1 MEQFQPQ
8 PKAVPSVSNQEQP
21 VGFSAATQ
29 EMVKSSEFEVEQLSR
44 TPGERVTERAQE
56 IAKLST
62 SITNTKDQLNDIR
75 ISLGMQ
81 PTQED
86 PPSVMSAKARIEKLS
101 TESAVEIPLAEAV
114 IAEVGQVTT
123 TEQVFENELEQKQ
136 KMEEITQ
143 IRIDALFNE
152 FRAINSTELQS
163 IILTG
168 KTLLGENYIS
178 QTFGVMQPSFAHLLA
193 IAFRERITSV
203 PQIIE
208 IFPEITE
215 PLEQSVENETKKLED
230 KPKYETREEMYASTI
245 ESQPIEINDK
255 ILEQTTPSNPEK
267 LFQRNGERAPIEPES
282 REGTNAQTVT
292 Y

>member
-8 PKAVPSVSNQEQP
+8 PKAVPPVNKQEQS
-21 VGFSAATQ
+21 VDFSAATQ
-29 EMVKSSEFEVEQLSR
+29 EMIKSSEFEVEQLSR
-44 TPGERVTERAQE
+44 VPGERVTERAQE

-101 TESAVEIPLAEAV
+101 TESAEEIPLAEAV

-136 KMEEITQ
+136 KMEEIAQ

-193 IAFRERITSV
+193 IAFREGITSV

-215 PLEQSVENETKKLED
+215 PLEEVIMLKEKEIEEKSTVEATQETTSISSSLFLMTVAVSPTKRI
-230 KPKYETREEMYASTI
+230 REKVSCFIIGNRYSI
-245 ESQPIEINDK
+245 E
-255 ILEQTTPSNPEK
+255 
-267 LFQRNGERAPIEPES
+267 
-282 REGTNAQTVT
+282 
-292 Y
+292 

>member
-8 PKAVPSVSNQEQP
+8 PKAVPPVSKQEQP
-21 VGFSAATQ
+21 VGFYAATQ
-29 EMVKSSEFEVEQLSR
+29 EMVKSSEFGVEQLSR
-44 TPGERVTERAQE
+44 TPGERVTERTQE

-101 TESAVEIPLAEAV
+101 IETTAEIPPAEAV

-123 TEQVFENELEQKQ
+123 AEQVFENELEQKQ
-136 KMEEITQ
+136 KMEEIAQ

-193 IAFRERITSV
+193 IAFREGITSV

-215 PLEQSVENETKKLED
+215 PLEETIVLEEKEIEEKPTVEAVQETAPVFNTITVPLPPSSVD
-230 KPKYETREEMYASTI
+230 ST
-245 ESQPIEINDK
+245 ELLRK
-255 ILEQTTPSNPEK
+255 I
-267 LFQRNGERAPIEPES
+267 GERAPIEPIAQ
-282 REGTNAQTVT
+282 EGTNSQTVT